1 MDQPDTKNIKLRKS
15 VQIKGDS
22 VVYDSLDLREPTVDE
37 LDRCLKAGD
46 SAYATNAAL
55 ISFVSGVPLAAIRN
69 LGKRDYE
76 EAADYLQGFRLDGP
90 TTGEA

>member
-1 MDQPDTKNIKLRKS
+1 MNQPDTKTIKLRKP

-22 VVYDSLDLREPTVDE
+22 VVYDSLELREPTVDE
-37 LDRCLKAGD
+37 LDRCLKAGE

-55 ISFVSGVPLAAIRN
+55 ISFVSGVPLAAIRAM
-69 LGKRDYE
+69 GKRDYE
-76 EAADYLQGFRLDGP
+76 EATEYLTGFTLDGP